1 MSGLAFLEGTRHQ
14 DTPELQLLVLPLPRE
29 FPTSPRQSLL
39 ASQLPAAQRP
49 ALQATAVHRTSAAA
63 QCVPA

>member
-39 ASQLPAAQRP
+39 ALPP
-49 ALQATAVHRTSAAA
+49 AIMYDVWMQYEDK
-63 QCVPA
+63 